1 MVAESTLGGVAASLL
16 HLVRH
21 GEVHNPGEV
30 LYGRIEGFGL
40 SELGVRMA
48 DAAAASIAQRP
59 VSALYA
65 SPLQRAQESAA
76 PFVERF
82 GVQLHT
88 DPRLIEPWNRFE
100 GGAVNVGPALLRRP
114 ATWPWLVNP
123 WKPSWGEPYR
133 EVAARMIAAIDAAWD
148 AASGGDVVMVSHQLP
163 IAMVQRAVAG
173 LPLHHD
179 PRARRCSLSSITTLM
194 RNPDAAAGAPRY
206 TEVSYREPAAD
217 LLAASVDRGAV

>member
-1 MVAESTLGGVAASLL
+1 MAASLL

-21 GEVHNPGEV
+21 GEVHNPRGV
-30 LYGRIEGFGL
+30 LYGRLEGFGL
-40 SELGVRMA
+40 SELGHRMA
-48 DAAAASIAQRP
+48 DAAAASVGQRP

-82 GVQLHT
+82 AQDIRT
-88 DPRLIEPWNRFE
+88 DDRLIEPWNRFE
-100 GGAVNVGPALLRRP
+100 GGKLATGRSLLSRP
-114 ATWPWLVNP
+114 TQWAWLVNP

-133 EVAARMIAAIDAAWD
+133 DVAARMIAAIDAAWD

-179 PRARRCSLSSITTLM
+179 PRTRRCSLSSVTTLL

-217 LLAASVDRGAV
+217 LLTGSVDRGAV